1 MFKRA
6 LNVTAAAFVALG
18 LFAAPAAADHQGSS
32 VPGDYQGS
40 SVPGDYQ
47 GSSVPGENHSSGV
60 QSSSA
65 EDVSA
70 NKNIWM

>member
-40 SVPGDYQ
+40 SVPG
-47 GSSVPGENHSSGV
+47 ENHSSGV

>member
-6 LNVTAAAFVALG
+6 LVVAAAATFVALG
-18 LFAAPAAADHQGSS
+18 LFAAPAAADHHATGTGTQ
-32 VPGDYQGS
+32 
-40 SVPGDYQ
+40 
-47 GSSVPGENHSSGV
+47 NI
-60 QSSSA
+60 SA

>member
-40 SVPGDYQ
+40 SVPG
-47 GSSVPGENHSSGV
+47 ENHGSGV

>member
-6 LNVTAAAFVALG
+6 LVMTAAAAFVALG
-18 LFAAPAAADHQGSS
+18 LAAAPAAA
-32 VPGDYQGS
+32 
-40 SVPGDYQ
+40 
-47 GSSVPGENHSSGV
+47 ENHSSAVPGEI

-65 EDVSA
+65 EGISA

>member
-6 LNVTAAAFVALG
+6 LNVTAAAAFVALG
-18 LFAAPAAADHQGSS
+18 LFAAPAAADHH
-32 VPGDYQGS
+32 GS

-47 GSSVPGENHSSGV
+47 GSSVPGENHGSGV

-65 EDVSA
+65 EAVSA